1 MMEMCLVGKNV
12 YEAIL
17 QIAPWLRPAV
27 GTPRKFLYLP
37 QMASLVHLDAGT
49 IPEKRKRT
57 ARSVLKGYTPTK
69 W

>member
-1 MMEMCLVGKNV
+1 MMAMYLVGKNV

-37 QMASLVHLDAGT
+37 QMVLPVSLDAGT
-49 IPEKRKRT
+49 IPKKRKRT
-57 ARSVLKGYTPTK
+57 VWSVLKEYTPMK

>member
-37 QMASLVHLDAGT
+37 QMSTLVHLDAGT
-49 IPEKRKRT
+49 IPERRN
-57 ARSVLKGYTPTK
+57 GPFGPF
-69 W
+69 

>member
-1 MMEMCLVGKNV
+1 MMVMCLVGKKV

-27 GTPRKFLYLP
+27 GTPRKFLYSP
-37 QMASLVHLDAGT
+37 QMAPLVRLDAGA

-57 ARSVLKGYTPTK
+57 ELSVLERMHN
-69 W
+69 

>member
-1 MMEMCLVGKNV
+1 MMMCFSKNT

-37 QMASLVHLDAGT
+37 QMSTLVHLDAGT

-57 ARSVLKGYTPTK
+57 ERSVLKGYTPTK
-69 W
+69 